1 MATLILS
8 TVGTALGGP
17 VGAAIGALIGQSIDQ
32 QILGPATRGPRL
44 GDLSVQTSSYGT
56 QVPRIYGR
64 MRVAGSV
71 IWSTDLVESS
81 ETTGAKGQP
90 DTTFSYKVS
99 FAVALSSRP
108 IIDVGRIW
116 ADGKLIRDA
125 AGEFTATT
133 VFRLHDGSEAQDV
146 DPLIASI
153 EGIGTTPAYRGLALA
168 VFENLELADFGNRI
182 PFLTFEVIADD
193 EDPAIAAILDDASR
207 GAIAA
212 DASDSVIGYAA
223 YGQSMRAAAGP
234 LVETFGLGLFDDG
247 TVVRGALTNVLV
259 AVADDELGNSADG
272 ERVARIQR
280 EQSPVR
286 AVPAALRLAF
296 YDPDRDY
303 QSGEAR
309 ASAGEQGGAER
320 STELAAVVDASS
332 AKAIVNRSL
341 ARSWAQRD
349 RLTLRL
355 SPKFLALEPGTRL
368 EVPLSPAEWIIESC
382 TIEGLVAVVGLRAAA
397 QAEVALEGQGGRITA
412 NASAPQGAL
421 TLALFDA
428 PELFGTS
435 ATSPSLLL
443 AASTATPGWRRRA
456 VQVDVGGQS
465 FGFRLPARKSVLGA
479 AIAALA
485 PGDPHLI
492 DAVNSV
498 EIQLI
503 DADQWLTSCEDAAL
517 ANGANLALLGRELIQ
532 FGEAVPTGAG
542 RFRLARLLRGR
553 GGTEWAMAAHQAAEP
568 FALASADQ
576 LTALILP
583 PWTIGASASIS
594 PVGAAGASVV
604 APVGGE
610 GLRPPAPVGLQAA
623 FEAEGALSLRWIR
636 RSRDGWAWR
645 DEVEVPLG
653 ESAEAYVVN
662 ITGSAGSLDF
672 SCFETQLA
680 IAPAELADAGPG
692 PALVAV
698 RQIGDFAASRPAT
711 LSITLP

>member
-44 GDLSVQTSSYGT
+44 GDLSVQTSTYGT

-99 FAVALSSRP
+99 FAVALSARP
-108 IIDVGRIW
+108 IVDVGRIW

-125 AGEFTATT
+125 AGAFTATT
-133 VFRLHDGSEAQDV
+133 EFRVQDGSEAQDV

-168 VFENLELADFGNRI
+168 VFEDLELADFGNRI

-193 EDPAIAAILDDASR
+193 EDPAIGAILDDASR

-212 DASDSVIGYAA
+212 DSSDSVIGYAA
-223 YGQSMRAAAGP
+223 YGQSMRAAAAP
-234 LVETFGLGLFDDG
+234 LVETFGLDLFDDG
-247 TVVRGALTNVLV
+247 TVVRGALTNSPV
-259 AVADDELGNSADG
+259 AVADEELGNSADG
-272 ERVARIQR
+272 ERVARIER
-280 EQSPVR
+280 EQGPVR

-320 STELAAVVDASS
+320 STELAAVVDAAS

-355 SPKFLALEPGTRL
+355 PPKFLALEPGTRL
-368 EVPLSPAEWIIESC
+368 AVPLSPAEWIIESC
-382 TIEGLVAVVGLRAAA
+382 TIEGLVAIVGLRAAA
-397 QAEVALEGQGGRITA
+397 QAEVVLEAQGGRIAA
-412 NASAPQGAL
+412 NANAPQGAL

-428 PELFGTS
+428 PELSGAS
-435 ATSPSLLL
+435 ATSPTLLL

-456 VQVDVGGQS
+456 VQVEVGGQS

-485 PGDPHLI
+485 PGDPYVI

-498 EIQLI
+498 EIQLV
-503 DADQWLTSCEDAAL
+503 DADQWLTSCDDAAL
-517 ANGANLALLGRELIQ
+517 GIGANLALLGRELIQ
-532 FGEAVPTGAG
+532 FADAVPTGVG

-553 GGTEWAMAAHQAAEP
+553 GGTEWAMATHLAAEP
-568 FALASADQ
+568 FALAGADHV
-576 LTALILP
+576 TALALP
-583 PWTIGASASIS
+583 PWTMGASASVS
-594 PVGAAGASVV
+594 PVGAAGAAVQ
-604 APVGGE
+604 AMVGGE
-610 GLRPPAPVGLQAA
+610 GLRPPAPVGLEAL
-623 FEAEGALSLRWIR
+623 FEAGGALALRWTR

-653 ESAEAYVVN
+653 ESAEAYAVT
-662 ITGSAGSLDF
+662 ITGSAGSLEL
-672 SCFETQLA
+672 SCAEPQLT

-692 PALVAV
+692 PASVAV